1 MTMQLIE
8 TKTLGTAAA
17 SIEFTSIPQDGTD
30 LVALI
35 STRSNRTNANI
46 DTIRARFNGV
56 TTGYSYRAIEGT
68 GSAVSSFTGT
78 SFNAGIAGTNATTAN
93 TFGNSVL
100 YIPNYSG
107 ATAKSGGADGVSE
120 NNATGAN
127 QFITGSL
134 STGTAA
140 IASINF
146 APETGTQFEVGS
158 MISLYKVTKGSGG
171 ATVS

>member
-1 MTMQLIE
+1 MKLIE
-8 TKTLGTAAA
+8 TKTLAVAAA

-30 LVALI
+30 LVAFL
-35 STRSNRTNANI
+35 STRSNRTGANV

-56 TTGYSYRAIEGT
+56 TTGYSYRALEGT
-68 GSAVSSFTGT
+68 GSAVSTFTGT
-78 SFNAGIAGTNATTAN
+78 SFSSGIAGTNSTTSN
-93 TFGNSVL
+93 TFGSSLL

-107 ATAKSGGADGVSE
+107 STAKSGSADGVSE

-127 QFITGSL
+127 QFITGSY

-146 APETGTQFEVGS
+146 APETGTQFEIGS
-158 MISLYKVTKGSGG
+158 TISLYKVTKGSDGIV
-171 ATVS
+171 TVS